1 MLYVYSSIASLGGF
15 LFGFDTGVIGGALPY
30 IREDPIFEQY
40 SQASVWV
47 SSVIQGFIVSS
58 TLLGGCI
65 GSLWGG
71 SLSDFYG
78 RYKVLLVVDGLF
90 VAGSLLMS
98 LAGNISVLILGR
110 FVVGIAIGASAAVV
124 PLFIAERV
132 PSEERGSFVS
142 LNIVYVTA
150 GQLIA
155 YVCNGVFA
163 GHWRLMLGISLIP
176 AILQSIGLVLVVESQ
191 HRFQGDGGET
201 SMVQMMASPMHMY
214 AIIRHAPTQIRK
226 QLRLGVSLQIM
237 QQIAGINT
245 IMYYTPIILQ
255 QAGVQNL
262 EISLQLSTIPAACNM
277 IGSVIGKRTI
287 DFYGRKNV
295 LLSSIVSV
303 TGVLVCLSFDFWL
316 SGMHTPPVDT
326 MYDDFPQ
333 ACPSHPHT
341 CSECIPACIYCTT
354 SSLRADSSG
363 GSCISRSA
371 NVSSSCTA
379 SLQADDAIA
388 FEYACP
394 TPMIYSTTIFI
405 LICTYLLAFAPGL
418 GTVPW
423 VVGSEIFPAEYRG
436 ICMGICSVANWATNV
451 VVSQLFITMV
461 SIFGPHTTFIGIAIA
476 AGSGLYFF
484 RNMPETSGLDFQHIQ
499 DLFVESC

>member
-30 IREDPIFEQY
+30 IRQDPIFEHY
-40 SQASVWV
+40 SQSSVWV

-71 SLSDFYG
+71 SLSDVYG
-78 RYKVLLVVDGLF
+78 RYKVLLVVDGFF
-90 VAGSLLMS
+90 VVGSLLMS

-110 FVVGIAIGASAAVV
+110 FVVGVAIGASAAVV

-150 GQLIA
+150 GQLVA
-155 YVCNGVFA
+155 YVCNSVFA
-163 GHWRLMLGISLIP
+163 GHWRLMLGVSLIP
-176 AILQSIGLVLVVESQ
+176 AILQSFGLVLVVES
-191 HRFQGDGGET
+191 HHHFDGDEREN
-201 SMVQMMASPMHMY
+201 SMASTMASPMHMY
-214 AIIRHAPTQIRK
+214 AIIRTAPTQIRK
-226 QLRLGVSLQIM
+226 QLRLGISLQIM
-237 QQIAGINT
+237 QQISGINT
-245 IMYYTPIILQ
+245 VMYYTPIILQ
-255 QAGVQNL
+255 QAGVQDL

-277 IGSVIGKRTI
+277 IGSIIGKRTM
-287 DFYGRKNV
+287 DLYGRKNV

-303 TGVLVCLSFDFWL
+303 TGVLMCLSFDFWL
-316 SGMHTPPVDT
+316 SAMHTPSVDPS
-326 MYDDFPQ
+326 YDDFPQ
-333 ACPSHPHT
+333 ACPSHPLT
-341 CSECIPACIYCTT
+341 CFQCIQSCIYCA
-354 SSLRADSSG
+354 SPSFAASSG
-363 GSCISRSA
+363 GSCIVRSA

-379 SLQADDAIA
+379 SLQADDAFA
-388 FEYACP
+388 FKYACP

-405 LICTYLLAFAPGL
+405 LICAYLLVFAPGL

-461 SIFGPHTTFIGIAIA
+461 SIFGTHTTFIGIAIA
-476 AGSGLYFF
+476 AGSGMYFF
-484 RNMPETSGLDFQHIQ
+484 RNMPETRGLAFQQIQ